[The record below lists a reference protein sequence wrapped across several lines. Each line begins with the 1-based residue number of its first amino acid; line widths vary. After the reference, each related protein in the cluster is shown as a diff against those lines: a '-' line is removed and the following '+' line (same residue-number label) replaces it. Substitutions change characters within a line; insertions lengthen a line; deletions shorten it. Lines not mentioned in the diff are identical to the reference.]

1 MLYRTLNLELSFIR
15 QFILQL
21 VLIVVLP
28 TLGFTQDR
36 NRSLE
41 FSIPMLILNSD
52 ARAGGMGDTGVAT
65 TPDVFSQYWNPA
77 KYIFS
82 LENSGVGLNYSSY
95 LSKLTNDVFL
105 AKMVYFRKQNESVWG
120 VSFNYFNIGE
130 VELTQ
135 DYGSS
140 YISEGFIVPNELSI
154 DISYSLLLSERF
166 SMGVLGQWLHSN
178 LQRTTD
184 EKYVSNSVAVGIFG
198 YYQSRIRKNRDKYA
212 QWRAGFNISN
222 IGPKISYNGEGQE
235 YFIPTNL
242 KIGASYALTFQSLHT
257 LLFSLELNKLLIPTP
272 PVYGYVDKN
281 GNGIKDKDE
290 PRQIIR
296 GKDSNVSFL
305 KGIAQSF
312 SDAPGGFTE
321 ELQEITW
328 AFGIEYNYANTLFLR
343 GGYFYE
349 HKYKGGRNY
358 ATMGVGIK
366 LKAIDFNLAYALSV
380 ANYAIPLQNNIR
392 LSLAYDF

>member
-1 MLYRTLNLELSFIR
+1 MLYRTLDLKLSFIR

-21 VLIVVLP
+21 VFLVVLP
-28 TLGFTQDR
+28 TLSFTQDK

-41 FSIPMLILNSD
+41 FSMPMLILNSD

-82 LENSGVGLNYSSY
+82 LENSGVGLNYSSF

-105 AKMVYFRKQNESVWG
+105 AKIVYFRKQNESVWG

-184 EKYVSNSVAVGIFG
+184 ERYVSNSVAVGIFG
-198 YYQSRIRKNRDKYA
+198 YYQSRIRKNRNKYA

-312 SDAPGGFTE
+312 SDAHGGFTE

-366 LKAIDFNLAYALSV
+366 LKAIDFNLAYTLSV

>member
-15 QFILQL
+15 LFILQL
-21 VLIVVLP
+21 VFLVVLP
-28 TLGFTQDR
+28 TLSFTQDK

-41 FSIPMLILNSD
+41 FSMPMLILNSD

-82 LENSGVGLNYSSY
+82 LENSGIGLSYSSF

-105 AKMVYFRKQNESVWG
+105 AKITYFRKQDRNAWG
-120 VSFNYFNIGE
+120 ASFNYFNIGE

-135 DYGSS
+135 DDGSA
-140 YISEGFIVPNELSI
+140 YISQGFIVPNELSI

-184 EKYVSNSVAVGIFG
+184 ERYVSNSVAVGIFG

-366 LKAIDFNLAYALSV
+366 LKAIDFNLAYTLSV
-380 ANYAIPLQNNIR
+380 ANNATPLQNNIR
-392 LSLAYDF
+392 LALTYNF